1 MGNIK
6 TLYVRN
12 VVEDL
17 LKKRKTVGTFIIIC
31 AVMFGALG
39 LRQGGKTAELTEEQK
54 QQIEEY
60 NMKIAEYDASI
71 EDVKKSIEEADKQI
85 EELQEYVD
93 NSIYMQIDPN
103 NIQVVSSQYGVVTGN
118 NIGNICNALIAY
130 INDGGLKE
138 PLEAADEDLQIK
150 YWRDIVGAYQSGNTI
165 VFYVNHHD
173 MDQARRI
180 MTIIKKRVM
189 EYVPSVQKIQGDFS
203 LEEMRTSEYT
213 KADVNIVNT
222 QNNHRNNLKNYT
234 NNRSDL
240 TNKLVSTQNNK
251 ESYIEKKQP
260 ENIEAASTNTKL
272 VVLEYSILGI
282 VFGVMIAFVCVVLK
296 YILGDTLRSAND
308 LKDTNLNMLGTYY
321 AVGKYVPSLERSVL
335 DIEVLTKNTEGRG
348 VFMNLLSED
357 DLTRKVAEEYRGM
370 LQTRNIT
377 VDIGSNVRD
386 NAEELKLMMER
397 GTCVFIAQAGETTY
411 KHLEQMEQLCE
422 RFHVVI
428 LGCIIIE

>member
-17 LKKRKTVGTFIIIC
+17 LKKRKAVGTFIIIC
-31 AVMFGALG
+31 AVVFGALG
-39 LRQGGKTAELTEEQK
+39 LRQGGKTTEVTEEQK
-54 QQIEEY
+54 QQVEEY

-282 VFGVMIAFVCVVLK
+282 VFGVIIAFVCVVLK
-296 YILGDTLRSAND
+296 YILGDTLHSAND

-335 DIEVLTKNTEGRG
+335 DVEVLTKNTEGRG

-386 NAEELKLMMER
+386 SAEELKQMMGC
-397 GTCVFIAQAGETTY
+397 GTCVLIAQAGKTTY